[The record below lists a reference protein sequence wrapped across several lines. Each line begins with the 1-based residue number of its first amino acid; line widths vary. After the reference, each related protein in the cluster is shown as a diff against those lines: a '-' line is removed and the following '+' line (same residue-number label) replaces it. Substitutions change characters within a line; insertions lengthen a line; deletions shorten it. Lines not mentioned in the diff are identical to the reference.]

1 MHKINEIRIYLCL
14 QPIKSDQLK
23 VLLIH
28 PTSFGFFLQIYF
40 FVYIAIFFAKPQN
53 QSIHSCHR
61 NHNAF
66 SVIFIYFFCKSSLAI
81 IQFRRMVSSTHQSIS
96 EHQVRIAGEKEK
108 FEGLRCFYCWI
119 LRSNLHIKAKIKS
132 IQQQQKQ
139 QFYDSHWYLW
149 CLRYKMCLGQSD
161 TLLSSR

>member
-1 MHKINEIRIYLCL
+1 
-14 QPIKSDQLK
+14 
-23 VLLIH
+23 
-28 PTSFGFFLQIYF
+28 
-40 FVYIAIFFAKPQN
+40 
-53 QSIHSCHR
+53 
-61 NHNAF
+61 
-66 SVIFIYFFCKSSLAI
+66 
-81 IQFRRMVSSTHQSIS
+81 MVSSTHQSIS